1 MRSDMRRY
9 WRRPEYWRW
18 WWEQVVTSQ
27 TKWGL
32 AALAAVAFGILG
44 YVSAERLTPSQQAA
58 AFTTERVITVV
69 GKSSANASRPEARA
83 SLRPAQT
90 VTVVTSQ
97 PGEAK
102 VVTVRRGGRTV
113 VVQAPG
119 ETIEKAVATSGPV
132 QERLATRPSSETVV
146 RTETAERL
154 TTVTMPG
161 ATETVTREV
170 TLPSQ
175 TVTQTNTV
183 TDEETV
189 TDEVTVTEEVT
200 VTAEVTVTQTC
211 RKADC

>member
-32 AALAAVAFGILG
+32 AALAAVGFGILG

-113 VVQAPG
+113 VVHAPG
-119 ETIEKAVATSGPV
+119 ETTEHALATSPPAPAP
-132 QERLATRPSSETVV
+132 LAPPPS
-146 RTETAERL
+146 TETALR
-154 TTVTMPG
+154 
-161 ATETVTREV
+161 TE
-170 TLPSQ
+170 P
-175 TVTQTNTV
+175 
-183 TDEETV
+183 
-189 TDEVTVTEEVT
+189 
-200 VTAEVTVTQTC
+200 
-211 RKADC
+211 